1 MTPAQTILH
10 EEIFLKER
18 IKKDI
23 QEIIQKQ
30 VDHFVNQTGVKLQRI
45 EFVFMDMST
54 IEKPISRF
62 HRISINYVIPRINV
76 DSL

>member
-1 MTPAQTILH
+1 L
-10 EEIFLKER
+10 
-18 IKKDI
+18 
-23 QEIIQKQ
+23 
-30 VDHFVNQTGVKLQRI
+30 
-45 EFVFMDMST
+45 VFMDMST